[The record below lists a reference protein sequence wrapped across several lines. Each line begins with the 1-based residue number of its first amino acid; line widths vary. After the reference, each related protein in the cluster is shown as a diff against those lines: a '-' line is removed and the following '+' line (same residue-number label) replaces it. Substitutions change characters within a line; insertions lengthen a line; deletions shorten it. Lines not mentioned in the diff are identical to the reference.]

1 MKPQVAPYKETDSGK
16 KDQVAVM
23 FDNISDNYDFLN
35 HFLSMGIDNL
45 WRKKA
50 IDQLKSINP
59 KVILDVATGT
69 GDLAI
74 MALKRLSPESIT
86 GIDISEGMLTVGRKK
101 MLKKNIADKIKL
113 QYGDSEKIPFSDE
126 SFDAI
131 TVAYGVRNFENLAQG
146 LGEMC
151 RVIKPGGKAVILE
164 FSKPK
169 KFPVKQ
175 AFNLY
180 FKNILP
186 FIGKIVSKDNRAYTY
201 LPESVDAFP
210 EGNEFLTIFKAV
222 GFKEVKQIKLSG
234 GISSIYVGKK

>member
-1 MKPQVAPYKETDSGK
+1 MKPQVTPYKKTDSGK
-16 KDQVAVM
+16 KDQVAEM

-50 IDQLKSINP
+50 IDQLKSIQP
-59 KVILDVATGT
+59 KTVLDVATGT

-74 MALKRLSPESIT
+74 VALKRLAPDKIT
-86 GIDISEGMLTVGRKK
+86 GIDISEGMLAVGRKK
-101 MLKKNIADKIKL
+101 MTAKKIDNKIEL
-113 QYGDSEKIPFSDE
+113 QYGDSEHIPFSDE

-131 TVAYGVRNFENLAQG
+131 TVAYGVRNFENLTMG
-146 LGEMC
+146 LSEMY
-151 RVIKPGGKAVILE
+151 RVLKPGGKTVILE

-175 AFNLY
+175 AFSLY

-210 EGNEFLTIFKAV
+210 EGNKFLTIFKAV
-222 GFKEVKQIKLSG
+222 GFKNTKQIILSG
-234 GISSIYVGKK
+234 GISSIYVGEK

>member
-1 MKPQVAPYKETDSGK
+1 MKPQVTPYKETDSGK
-16 KDQVAVM
+16 KDQVAEM

-50 IDQLKSINP
+50 IDQLKSIKP
-59 KVILDVATGT
+59 KTILDVATGT
-69 GDLAI
+69 GDLAVV
-74 MALKRLSPESIT
+74 ALKRLAPESIV
-86 GIDISEGMLTVGRKK
+86 GIDISEGMLNVGRKK
-101 MLKKNIADKIKL
+101 MIRKKIADKIKM
-113 QYGDSEKIPFSDE
+113 QYGDSEKIPFSDK

-131 TVAYGVRNFENLAQG
+131 TVAYGVRNFEDLAKG

-151 RVIKPGGKAVILE
+151 RVLKPGGKAVILE

-169 KFPVKQ
+169 NFPVKQ

-210 EGNEFLTIFKAV
+210 EGNDFLAIFKAV
-222 GFKEVKQIKLSG
+222 GFKKVKQIKLSG
-234 GISSIYVGKK
+234 GISSIYVGGK